1 MVEVEEVAEGIYCI
15 DLLPMGERRVIS
27 SYILDF
33 EKKAVVD
40 PGPRS
45 TLNNLA
51 KAMKEIGIERIDCIF
66 VTHVHLDHSGAA
78 ASLSNAYNAEI
89 ICHENGVRH
98 IANPEKLWRASLK
111 SSPIS
116 ENYQKPDKGRIDL
129 IKSVKDETKISL
141 GEEKILCIE
150 TLGHSSHHL
159 SFFLQEHDVLFTGDS
174 AGLCIDGKI
183 IPTTPPPFDFMLW
196 KESIEVMKNLNSK
209 FLAFTHFGVYER
221 DELLDKVLKKCEEWV
236 ELAEKNESLEKY
248 IGVVMENDLDLQE
261 FLKSYSDSQ
270 IIEDWVRLGFAGIFE
285 NTRNKYRKMI

>member
-1 MVEVEEVAEGIYCI
+1 VVEVEEVAEGVYCI
-15 DLLPMGERRVIS
+15 DLMPMGERRVIS

-40 PGPRS
+40 PGPKS
-45 TLNNLA
+45 TLNNLT
-51 KAMKEIGIERIDCIF
+51 KVMKEIGIERIDYIF
-66 VTHVHLDHSGAA
+66 VTHVHLDHSGGA

-89 ICHENGVRH
+89 ICHENGVKH
-98 IANPEKLWRASLK
+98 IADPEKLWRASLK

-116 ENYQKPDKGRIDL
+116 KNYQKPERGKIEL
-129 IKSVKDETKISL
+129 IKSIKDKTKINL
-141 GEEKILCIE
+141 GKQRILCIE

-159 SFFLQEHDVLFTGDS
+159 SFFLEGHDVLFTGDS

-196 KESIEVMKNLNSK
+196 KRSIEVMRRLNSRY
-209 FLAFTHFGVYER
+209 LAFTHFGVYER

-248 IGVVMENDLDLQE
+248 IETVMRNDKDLQK
-261 FLKSYSDSQ
+261 FLRSYSDSE
-270 IIEDWVRLGFAGIFE
+270 IIKEWVKLGFAGIFQ
-285 NTRNKYRKMI
+285 NIRNKYGKMI